1 MHPQLGRGHPDVL
14 QAVLQALGKG
24 GCRGYLDFGPK
35 DVQTLFEIGGPPL
48 ALVAVQGQNPSFV
61 SAWNQVQS
69 IFAGLERLST
79 HLDFG
84 AKRNPSGRIG
94 PASPNFIKRNQATPQ
109 CAAVNAGGTVIHLDI
124 SDTHGEPGTAT
135 GRRLGQSQLGSG
147 RQDHG
152 LGQDD
157 QKESEKW
164 SCEFLHGGFFSKT
177 NPKRATFGVG
187 PPPCIYFRGMKNELV
202 LVDPQLRPGV
212 ALLRLNRPKELNA
225 LNLQLMGELRDAL
238 AILDKDENV
247 RVMVLTGNEK
257 AFAAGADIHQMS
269 GKGAIDMLLIDQF
282 ATWEQIRRLK
292 KPLIAAVSGFVLGGG
307 NELVMHCDLVIASE
321 TARFGQP
328 EILLGI
334 MPGAGGTQRLTRQ
347 IGKVNAMEM
356 VLTGQPISAKQA
368 LAWGLVNRVVPVEVY
383 LDEALRLASEI
394 ALRAPLA
401 VRLAKESVLKAQDS
415 SLSEGLEFE
424 RKNFYMLFASADQK
438 EGMDAF
444 VNKRPP
450 QFTGS

>member
-1 MHPQLGRGHPDVL
+1 
-14 QAVLQALGKG
+14 
-24 GCRGYLDFGPK
+24 
-35 DVQTLFEIGGPPL
+35 
-48 ALVAVQGQNPSFV
+48 
-61 SAWNQVQS
+61 
-69 IFAGLERLST
+69 
-79 HLDFG
+79 
-84 AKRNPSGRIG
+84 
-94 PASPNFIKRNQATPQ
+94 
-109 CAAVNAGGTVIHLDI
+109 
-124 SDTHGEPGTAT
+124 
-135 GRRLGQSQLGSG
+135 
-147 RQDHG
+147 
-152 LGQDD
+152 
-157 QKESEKW
+157 
-164 SCEFLHGGFFSKT
+164 
-177 NPKRATFGVG
+177 
-187 PPPCIYFRGMKNELV
+187 MKNELV
-202 LVDPQLRPGV
+202 LVDPQIRPGV

-225 LNLQLMGELRDAL
+225 LNLQLMAELRDAL

-247 RVMVLTGNEK
+247 RAMVLTGNEK

-282 ATWEQIRRLK
+282 STWEQIRRLK

-307 NELVMHCDLVIASE
+307 NELVMHCDLVVASE

-356 VLTGQPISAKQA
+356 VLTGQPIAAKQA

>member
-1 MHPQLGRGHPDVL
+1 
-14 QAVLQALGKG
+14 
-24 GCRGYLDFGPK
+24 
-35 DVQTLFEIGGPPL
+35 
-48 ALVAVQGQNPSFV
+48 
-61 SAWNQVQS
+61 
-69 IFAGLERLST
+69 
-79 HLDFG
+79 
-84 AKRNPSGRIG
+84 
-94 PASPNFIKRNQATPQ
+94 
-109 CAAVNAGGTVIHLDI
+109 
-124 SDTHGEPGTAT
+124 
-135 GRRLGQSQLGSG
+135 
-147 RQDHG
+147 
-152 LGQDD
+152 
-157 QKESEKW
+157 
-164 SCEFLHGGFFSKT
+164 
-177 NPKRATFGVG
+177 
-187 PPPCIYFRGMKNELV
+187 MKNELV
-202 LVDPQLRPGV
+202 LVDPQIRPGV

-225 LNLQLMGELRDAL
+225 LNLQLMAELRDAL

-247 RVMVLTGNEK
+247 RAMVLTGNEK

-282 ATWEQIRRLK
+282 STWEQIRRLK

-307 NELVMHCDLVIASE
+307 NELVMHCDLVVASE